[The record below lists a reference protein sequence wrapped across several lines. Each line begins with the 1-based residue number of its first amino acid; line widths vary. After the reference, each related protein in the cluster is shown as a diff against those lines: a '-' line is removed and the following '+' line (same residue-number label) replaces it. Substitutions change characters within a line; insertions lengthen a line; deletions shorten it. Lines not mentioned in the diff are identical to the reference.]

1 MKTQSLVLRF
11 IFTFTIGV
19 AFIVMVMMLFSSC
32 KNEASGTPGTL
43 QLKATTPK
51 LFLKSG
57 VLASVGGTTITLDAA
72 KVEIKN
78 LRVEENSGND
88 VQNQSGGQSGST
100 GSDGKDVAETSS
112 PAETG
117 SAGDLLLSGPYLLDI
132 INGSASIDQVTVQPG
147 TYKKVNFDFYAGN
160 ENNGH
165 SISLSGLFTN
175 AQGGI
180 VPFTLTSDFA
190 GTVQLPLAGSGLQVS
205 SGGTSTISILFDV
218 NNWLSSLDLGTATQA
233 NGKITI
239 SNNENQGLYLAF
251 ITELSKHIEIAN

>member
-11 IFTFTIGV
+11 ILTFTIGV
-19 AFIVMVMMLFSSC
+19 AFIVMVTMLFSSC

-57 VLASVGGTTITLDAA
+57 VLASVGGATITLDAA

-100 GSDGKDVAETSS
+100 GNDGKEATEKTST
-112 PAETG
+112 AETG

-132 INGSASIDQVTVQPG
+132 INGSASIDQVTVLPG

-165 SISLSGLFTN
+165 SIVISGTFTN
-175 AQGGI
+175 ASGAT
-180 VPFTLTSDFA
+180 VPFTLVSDA
-190 GTVQLPLAGSGLQVS
+190 SNAIQLPLSGTGISVS
-205 SGGTSTISILFDV
+205 SGGTATISIVFDV
-218 NNWLSSLDLGTATQA
+218 NNWLNKLDFNTAIQS
-233 NGKITI
+233 NGQITI
-239 SNNENQGLYLAF
+239 SNTENTQLYQAFLATLAQY
-251 ITELSKHIEIAN
+251 IDIQ